1 MAKKKSF
8 SIVATI
14 RPIFITAF
22 TFKLVLILLLT
33 SCATKNPS
41 VIELMPTPDVYD
53 DGAINPLSDD
63 DPTKKIPYGG
73 MLYATDRQPA
83 DAEDHFYRN
92 ERGFL
97 LRLGSARIVMGP
109 EGISWEEARRLS
121 LLKNRTDK
129 YPLKVAA
136 VNELGVLDRTYS
148 GFTDPALVS
157 PNPRQP
163 AERFAEF
170 VNAKLELSER
180 KEIYVYIH
188 GYKVVFENPLL
199 VTTELWHFLGYDGV
213 AIAYAWPSTPNK
225 WAYFSDLETAALSAH
240 NLRIFLEYL
249 ASETDAER
257 IHIVGYSAG
266 TRVVITALHQL
277 ALLHVDEGQ
286 QAMQKRLK
294 IGHVILVGS
303 DFDRE
308 LFGDYIIDGLLKV
321 PSSFSVYTSATDKP
335 LGISRWLF
343 RRERL
348 GQMWR
353 GYKPPPA
360 VSDFLN
366 QQENLHIID
375 VTDAESAA
383 AGNGHAYFR
392 QSPWA
397 SSDILVT
404 LMHDLEPAE
413 RGLIRSTELP
423 VWQFP
428 PDYIQNLR
436 STLIRVNPE
445 LKRGLETISTK

>member
-1 MAKKKSF
+1 M
-8 SIVATI
+8 
-14 RPIFITAF
+14 
-22 TFKLVLILLLT
+22 
-33 SCATKNPS
+33 
-41 VIELMPTPDVYD
+41 
-53 DGAINPLSDD
+53 
-63 DPTKKIPYGG
+63 
-73 MLYATDRQPA
+73 
-83 DAEDHFYRN
+83 
-92 ERGFL
+92 
-97 LRLGSARIVMGP
+97 
-109 EGISWEEARRLS
+109 
-121 LLKNRTDK
+121 
-129 YPLKVAA
+129 
-136 VNELGVLDRTYS
+136 
-148 GFTDPALVS
+148 
-157 PNPRQP
+157 
-163 AERFAEF
+163 
-170 VNAKLELSER
+170 
-180 KEIYVYIH
+180 
-188 GYKVVFENPLL
+188 
-199 VTTELWHFLGYDGV
+199 
-213 AIAYAWPSTPNK
+213 
-225 WAYFSDLETAALSAH
+225 ETAALTAH

-360 VSDFLN
+360 VADFLN
-366 QQENLHIID
+366 QQDNLHIID

-404 LMHDLEPAE
+404 LMYDLEPAE

-445 LKRGLETISTK
+445 LKQGLETISTK